1 MATAPGDTR
10 SVQWRI
16 FRARVGSPRLCS
28 AREQAGV
35 LGRMPLCSCLSHVS
49 QRLHVGAN
57 DIADP
62 AYFGVAVDFVDGGLL
77 LAEAVLQG
85 FDRDI
90 ESDLVP
96 ELKAVGHGLG
106 G

>member
-16 FRARVGSPRLCS
+16 YRARVGSPRPCS
-28 AREQAGV
+28 ARGQAG
-35 LGRMPLCSCLSHVS
+35 GRGWMLLCSCLSRVS
-49 QRLHVGAN
+49 QSLHVRAN
-57 DIADP
+57 DIANP
-62 AYFGVAVDFVDGGLL
+62 ADFGVAVDFVDVGLL
-77 LAEAVLQG
+77 LAKAVLQG

-96 ELKAVGHGLG
+96 ELKAVGDSFCC
-106 G
+106 